1 MNKSLLLI
9 FTIALALGAW
19 FFLLQEHTGVA
30 FDWVRDKGLMG
41 GVVAGLVYALATV
54 LMIPGSVA
62 TLAIGAIYGPWIGLL
77 IVSPASVLGAT
88 MAFVLGRGV
97 FRPTIEK
104 RMQGSNKF
112 KALQAAIS
120 DNGLKILTL
129 VRLSPIFPF
138 TVINYAFGLTRISLR
153 KYILGSFVGMLP
165 GTLLYVYLGSA
176 VGDVGQLMSDG
187 VQDSGRAGSLM
198 FYGGLVATA
207 AVTIII
213 TKVAKQ
219 ALADATTS
227 TSKNNDTITK

>member
-9 FTIALALGAW
+9 SVIILALGAW

-30 FDWVRDKGLMG
+30 LDWVRDKGPMG
-41 GVVAGLVYALATV
+41 AVVAGLVYALATV
-54 LMIPGSVA
+54 LMIPGSAA

-97 FRPTIEK
+97 FRPNIEK

-153 KYILGSFVGMLP
+153 KYVVGSFVGMLP

-187 VQDSGRAGSLM
+187 VQDDGRAGSLM
-198 FYGGLVATA
+198 FYGGLIATA
-207 AVTIII
+207 VVTIII
-213 TKVAKQ
+213 TKAAKQ
-219 ALADATTS
+219 ALAAATTS
-227 TSKNNDTITK
+227 TANNNDTITK

>member
-1 MNKSLLLI
+1 
-9 FTIALALGAW
+9 
-19 FFLLQEHTGVA
+19 
-30 FDWVRDKGLMG
+30 
-41 GVVAGLVYALATV
+41 
-54 LMIPGSVA
+54 MIPGSAA

-153 KYILGSFVGMLP
+153 KYVVGSFVGMLP

-198 FYGGLVATA
+198 FYGGLIATA
-207 AVTIII
+207 VVTIII
-213 TKVAKQ
+213 TKAAKQ
-219 ALADATTS
+219 ALAAATTS
-227 TSKNNDTITK
+227 TANNNDTITK

>member
-9 FTIALALGAW
+9 FAIALALGAW
-19 FFLLQEHTGVA
+19 FFFLQEHTSVA
-30 FDWVRDKGLMG
+30 FDWVRDKGLIG
-41 GVVAGLVYALATV
+41 GIVAGLVYALATV

-88 MAFVLGRGV
+88 MAFVLGRGI
-97 FRPTIEK
+97 FRPIIEK

-112 KALQAAIS
+112 EALQEAIAK
-120 DNGLKILTL
+120 NGLKILTL

-153 KYILGSFVGMLP
+153 KYIVGSFIGMLP

-176 VGDVGQLMSDG
+176 VGDVGQLMRDG
-187 VQDSGRAGSLM
+187 VQDSGSAGSMM
-198 FYGGLVATA
+198 FYGGLVATVVA
-207 AVTIII
+207 TIII

-219 ALADATTS
+219 SLAAATTS
-227 TSKNNDTITK
+227 TSKNNDAITK

>member
-1 MNKSLLLI
+1 MNKPLLLI
-9 FTIALALGAW
+9 FAIALALGAW

-41 GVVAGLVYALATV
+41 GVVAGLAYALATV
-54 LMIPGSVA
+54 LMIPGSAA
-62 TLAIGAIYGPWIGLL
+62 TLAIGAIYGPWVGLL

-88 MAFVLGRGV
+88 MAFILGRGA
-97 FRPTIEK
+97 FRPIIEK
-104 RMQGSNKF
+104 KMQGSNKF
-112 KALQAAIS
+112 EALQAAIAK
-120 DNGLKILTL
+120 NGLKILTL

-153 KYILGSFVGMLP
+153 KYIVGSFIGMLP

-176 VGDVGQLMSDG
+176 VGDVGQLMNDG
-187 VQDSGRAGSLM
+187 VQDSGRAASMM
-198 FYGGLVATA
+198 FYGGLVATVV
-207 AVTIII
+207 VTIII

>member
-9 FTIALALGAW
+9 FAIALALGAW

-30 FDWVRDKGLMG
+30 FDWVRDKGLIG

-88 MAFVLGRGV
+88 MAFILGRGV
-97 FRPTIEK
+97 FRPIIEK

-112 KALQAAIS
+112 EALQAAIAK
-120 DNGLKILTL
+120 NGLKILTL

-153 KYILGSFVGMLP
+153 KYIVGSFIGMLP

-176 VGDVGQLMSDG
+176 VGDVGQLMSAG
-187 VQDSGRAGSLM
+187 VEDSGRAGSLI